1 MGTTKKEVGAYL
13 ASEGLRPQDTEFGY
27 IFEYDKLTFFV
38 FWDDDDDQYLKL
50 ALPGIFDVNDNNRDD
65 ALVAVNEV
73 NKEWKVIK
81 AVVTDDDVWVAAEQ
95 FVDKDPNFSD
105 IVPRTIKI
113 LTQGR
118 LSFYD
123 HLKSL

>member
-1 MGTTKKEVGAYL
+1 MGTTKKEIGAYL

-27 IFEYDKLTFFV
+27 MFEYDKLTFFV

>member
-1 MGTTKKEVGAYL
+1 M
-13 ASEGLRPQDTEFGY
+13 
-27 IFEYDKLTFFV
+27 FEYQNLTFLI
-38 FWDDDDDQYLKL
+38 FWDDDDDQYLKI
-50 ALPGIFDVNDNNRDD
+50 ALPGIFNVDDNNRDD

-81 AVVTDDDVWVAAEQ
+81 AVVMDDEVWVVAEQ
-95 FVDKDPNFSD
+95 LVDKDPNLVD
-105 IVPRTIKI
+105 LVPRTIKI

-118 LSFYD
+118 ISFYE

>member
-1 MGTTKKEVGAYL
+1 MGTTKSNLGAYL
-13 ASEGLRPQDTEFGY
+13 ASEGLEPQETEYGFVFKRRG
-27 IFEYDKLTFFV
+27 LTFLI
-38 FWDDDDDQYLKL
+38 FWDDDDNQYLKI
-50 ALPGIFDVNDNNRDD
+50 ALPGIYNVDDNNRDD

-81 AVVTDDDVWVAAEQ
+81 AVVTDDEVWVVAEQ
-95 FVDKDPNFSD
+95 LVDKDPNLVD
-105 IVPRTIKI
+105 LVPRTIKI

-118 LSFYD
+118 ISFYE

>member
-1 MGTTKKEVGAYL
+1 M
-13 ASEGLRPQDTEFGY
+13 
-27 IFEYDKLTFFV
+27 FEYQNLTFLI
-38 FWDDDDDQYLKL
+38 FWDDDDDQYLKI
-50 ALPGIFDVNDNNRDD
+50 ALPGIFNVDDNNRDD

-81 AVVTDDDVWVAAEQ
+81 AVVTDDEVWVVAEQ
-95 FVDKDPNFSD
+95 LVDKDPNLVD
-105 IVPRTIKI
+105 LVPRTIKI

-118 LSFYD
+118 ISFYE